1 LAIVSTD
8 LDETPRPRC
17 VAETRDRLGEGP
29 FWHAGEGRLYWFD
42 IKNRKLNWYAH
53 DSGEHGRFDLPLR
66 ASAGA
71 PRAGGGFLLLTEAGL
86 CNFDPA
92 SGLMKIRHASEA
104 TPGFRSNEGMIDVAG
119 RFWWSVMD
127 DDSGKRPGYVE
138 RYDPGGRSERVVH
151 EISIPNTLACSPDGR
166 TFYYA
171 DSGRRALYA
180 CDLDPETGAIGPPR
194 PFAHTHGEPGVP
206 DGTAVDADGYLWNAQ
221 WGGWRIVRYAPDG
234 RVDRIVEM
242 PVAQPTSCAFGGPD
256 LRTLYVTSARD
267 ELSDAALE
275 GQPLAGG
282 LFAFEPGVVG
292 LELPHFAD

>member
-1 LAIVSTD
+1 
-8 LDETPRPRC
+8 
-17 VAETRDRLGEGP
+17 
-29 FWHAGEGRLYWFD
+29 
-42 IKNRKLNWYAH
+42 
-53 DSGEHGRFDLPLR
+53 
-66 ASAGA
+66 
-71 PRAGGGFLLLTEAGL
+71 
-86 CNFDPA
+86 
-92 SGLMKIRHASEA
+92 M
-104 TPGFRSNEGMIDVAG
+104 
-119 RFWWSVMD
+119 
-127 DDSGKRPGYVE
+127 
-138 RYDPGGRSERVVH
+138 VH

-171 DSGRRALYA
+171 DSIKRALYA
-180 CDLDPETGAIGPPR
+180 CDLDPRTGAIGPPR

-234 RVDRIVEM
+234 RIDRIVEM

-267 ELSDAALE
+267 ELSDAELA

-292 LELPHFAD
+292 LALPHFAD